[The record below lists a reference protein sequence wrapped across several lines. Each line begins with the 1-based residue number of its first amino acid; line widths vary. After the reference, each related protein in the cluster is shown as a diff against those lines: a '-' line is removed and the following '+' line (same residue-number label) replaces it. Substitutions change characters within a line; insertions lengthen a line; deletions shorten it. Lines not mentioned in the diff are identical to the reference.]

1 MARRRI
7 REKNRLEV
15 ATLDAGDLVTL
26 AQCHALD
33 ATVFP
38 HPSLPVL
45 LGPPSVIVARD
56 AGGVVGFASLRRTG
70 PIIELAGLAV
80 DPDRRRTGVGRALF
94 RAAVETARARR
105 AVTFELHVSTANAA
119 AIALYEGEGLRRKK
133 RIRRFY
139 SPERF
144 GDGGDAWRMVLRLR

>member
-15 ATLDAGDLVTL
+15 ATLDAGDLVAL
-26 AQCHALD
+26 AHCHALD

-38 HPSLPVL
+38 HSSLPAL

-56 AGGVVGFASLRRTG
+56 AAAVVGFASLRRTG
-70 PIIELAGLAV
+70 PIVELAGLAV
-80 DPDRRRTGVGRALF
+80 DPERRRSGVGRALL
-94 RAAVETARARR
+94 RAAVATARARG
-105 AVTFELHVSTANAA
+105 AVGFELHVSTANAA
-119 AIALYEGEGLRRKK
+119 AIALYESEGLRRKK

-144 GDGGDAWRMVLRLR
+144 PDGGDAWRMILRLR